1 MEVRKSNFVIKLFG
15 TSQVRESL
23 CTTMFNLG
31 YRNAGM
37 SSGFLPGFYQR
48 GMYPKLI
55 FSKSIIMQNLLM
67 FPFLQSFTV
76 SCSFPSPLTAAK
88 FAIETMNES
97 TLNLFWRRW
106 VTTFIVRNIH
116 Y

>member
-1 MEVRKSNFVIKLFG
+1 MQACPVVSFQVFISEVCI
-15 TSQVRESL
+15 
-23 CTTMFNLG
+23 
-31 YRNAGM
+31 
-37 SSGFLPGFYQR
+37 
-48 GMYPKLI
+48 PKLI
-55 FSKSIIMQNLLM
+55 FSKFIIMQNLFM

-76 SCSFPSPLTAAK
+76 SCSFPLPLTAAK

-106 VTTFIVRNIH
+106 VTTLIVRSIH